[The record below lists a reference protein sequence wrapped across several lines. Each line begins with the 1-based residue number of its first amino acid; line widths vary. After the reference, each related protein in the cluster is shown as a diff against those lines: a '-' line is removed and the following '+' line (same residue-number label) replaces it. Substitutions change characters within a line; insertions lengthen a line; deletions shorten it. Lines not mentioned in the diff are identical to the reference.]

1 MTWTVND
8 AQALRKRDGE
18 RRRRMRAKFGQRIE
32 PALSGAMRFAAPLLG
47 NANYRLALTAV
58 ARRMN
63 RYRETAFDGYTPSA
77 ADIVCSAYFKAGT
90 NWVMHVCYQITQLGE
105 GQFDHIQDEIAW
117 PDAAEPRYW
126 RALADSNASS
136 SPTGSRVI
144 KSHLPAELVPLDSP
158 AKFVAVTRDPLDCAA
173 SGFHFYSSLLLGP
186 AAPPP
191 DIWLDFFASD
201 KTFYGPWH
209 QFTATWWAARDR
221 DNVLFLRFE
230 DLKSDTEDT
239 VRKIAAFL
247 DIDLSPDQVQ
257 RVLDRTSFEAMHEIN
272 DRFTPVRQ
280 NIWSNSET
288 KIIRKG
294 AVGDGGRLFS
304 DAAIARFRDKTS
316 AGLVSLCSD
325 FPHYDLL
332 PVR

>member
-1 MTWTVND
+1 MTWTVKD

-18 RRRRMRAKFGQRIE
+18 RRRRMREKFGQRIE
-32 PALSGAMRFAAPLLG
+32 PALSGAMKFAAPLLG

-173 SGFHFYSSLLLGP
+173 SGFILFEPVAGDRRRLHPMSGWISLRQTRHSSVLAPIHRHLVGCAGQGQCAFP
-186 AAPPP
+186 A
-191 DIWLDFFASD
+191 
-201 KTFYGPWH
+201 
-209 QFTATWWAARDR
+209 
-221 DNVLFLRFE
+221 V
-230 DLKSDTEDT
+230 
-239 VRKIAAFL
+239 
-247 DIDLSPDQVQ
+247 
-257 RVLDRTSFEAMHEIN
+257 
-272 DRFTPVRQ
+272 
-280 NIWSNSET
+280 
-288 KIIRKG
+288 
-294 AVGDGGRLFS
+294 
-304 DAAIARFRDKTS
+304 
-316 AGLVSLCSD
+316 
-325 FPHYDLL
+325 
-332 PVR
+332 